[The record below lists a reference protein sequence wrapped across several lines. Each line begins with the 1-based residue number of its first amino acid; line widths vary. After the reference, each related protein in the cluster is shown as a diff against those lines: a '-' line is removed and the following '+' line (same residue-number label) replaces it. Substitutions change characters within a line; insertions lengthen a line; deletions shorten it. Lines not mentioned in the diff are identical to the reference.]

1 LPTKLSKRKTS
12 VLKARYDQVV
22 INLLAKKLK
31 SHVFPRKGFRKPK
44 KIDIELISLEKQ
56 YDCYLILKGK
66 YSIDHCKSL
75 IYELEVEKNAD
86 KVFLLNETLR
96 PEPYSATNS
105 DLYDTIKLTGVASF
119 HYENE
124 ARYIIDNRGQEF
136 DSKELDNVLNEQWHK
151 EKLIKSELRKTISK
165 LKITPEKEVNFIKN
179 KLVKRPQNTGEVIKE
194 ILEINERK
202 IYYIP
207 MYQLNFKNK
216 KTKNEAVIRINGIT
230 GKIVLTT
237 FSNKV
242 LPIKLIEEVNKE
254 CHKIIKPAIQKPVKA
269 SHVTKYNKNPP
280 KIKPKLKEE
289 IRKTKS
295 NTKNITDSKLAKKKS
310 EPTPVPIKPEN
321 KSSNKKSEDLKP
333 TRSSEPEP
341 NSEKPEIKIE
351 IEDLEFPAKVSGDV
365 FYVGDKLTAIVGDI
379 EIPSGTTVY
388 DTLVVKGNLIIGKKC
403 KMLAT
408 IKALGNIMIGADTI
422 IKGNVIS
429 YQKVSL
435 GPRVNIQGEVI
446 IKKNLCSQLTTS

>member
-1 LPTKLSKRKTS
+1 M
-12 VLKARYDQVV
+12 KARYDQAV

-56 YDCYLILKGK
+56 YDCYMILKGK
-66 YSIDHCKSL
+66 YSVDHCKSL
-75 IYELEVEKNAD
+75 IYELEVEKDAD
-86 KVFLLNETLR
+86 KVFLLNETLE
-96 PEPYSATNS
+96 PEPYNATDS
-105 DLYDTIKLTGVASF
+105 DLYGTIKLTGVASF

-136 DSKELDNVLNEQWHK
+136 DSKELDNFLNERWHK

-165 LKITPEKEVNFIKN
+165 LKITPEKEINFIKN
-179 KLVKRPQNTGEVIKE
+179 KLVTRPQNIGEVIKE

-216 KTKNEAVIRINGIT
+216 KTKNEAVIRINGVT

-237 FSNKV
+237 CSNKV
-242 LPIKLIEEVNKE
+242 LPIKLIEEVNKK
-254 CHKIIKPAIQKPVKA
+254 CHKIIKPTIQEPVKA
-269 SHVTKYNKNPP
+269 SYVTKSNKKAP
-280 KIKPKLKEE
+280 KIKPKLKEV

-295 NTKNITDSKLAKKKS
+295 NKKNITASKPAEIKL
-310 EPTPVPIKPEN
+310 EPKPKN

-333 TRSSEPEP
+333 TRISEPEP
-341 NSEKPEIKIE
+341 NPEKPEIKVE

-379 EIPSGTTVY
+379 EIPSGTTIN

-403 KMLAT
+403 KVLAT
-408 IKALGNIMIGADTI
+408 IKALGNIVIGADTI

-435 GPRVNIQGEVI
+435 GSRVNIQGEVI
-446 IKKNLCSQLTTS
+446 IKKNLSSQLTPP